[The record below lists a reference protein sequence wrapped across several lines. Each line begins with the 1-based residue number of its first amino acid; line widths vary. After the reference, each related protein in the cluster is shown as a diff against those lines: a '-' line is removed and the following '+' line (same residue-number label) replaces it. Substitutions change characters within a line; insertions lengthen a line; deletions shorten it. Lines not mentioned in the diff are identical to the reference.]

1 MRYKLLE
8 QDAGRRKFML
18 VLDAGEEVAEAVKAF
33 AVRMG
38 LTGSTLSGIGAFE
51 RAVIGHFNPVTKVF
65 RQNEVTEQAELVAM
79 VGNIAADE
87 EGQPKAHIHVVLGLA
102 DASTRGGHLVSA
114 IVRPTLE
121 LEISESPV
129 HLQRGLDRGTGLV
142 LLEPNG

>member
-8 QDAGRRKFML
+8 QNDGRRKYML
-18 VLDAGEEVAEAVKAF
+18 VLDAGEEVTGAVKTF
-33 AVRMG
+33 ATEMG

-51 RAVIGHFNPVTKVF
+51 RAVIGHFNPATKVF

-79 VGNIAADE
+79 VGNIAEDE
-87 EGQPKAHIHVVLGLA
+87 EGQPKAHIHVVLGLP

-129 HLQRGLDRGTGLV
+129 HLRRGMDRKSGLV
-142 LLEPNG
+142 LLQPNG